1 MKIIADLVDKID
13 EEIEDAK
20 EYAESYLQYKA
31 ENNKADWAGKYKQM
45 SLDELNHAMNLHSVA
60 VAKIE
65 ELKRVYTAPVEMQEA
80 WDKSH
85 QRYIERVAWIKQM
98 LAM

>member
-1 MKIIADLVDKID
+1 MKVIADLVDKID

-20 EYAESYLQYKA
+20 KYAECYLQNKA
-31 ENNKADWAGKYKQM
+31 ENKPDWANKYKTM
-45 SLDELNHAMNLHSVA
+45 SMQELEHAMNLHSIATV
-60 VAKIE
+60 KID
-65 ELKRVYTAPVEMQEA
+65 ELKRVYTPPTAMQDA

-85 QRYIERVAWIKQM
+85 ARYVEQVAWIKQM

>member
-31 ENNKADWAGKYKQM
+31 EGKVEWSNKYKQM
-45 SLDELNHAMNLHSVA
+45 SADEINHAMNLHA
-60 VAKIE
+60 IATTKID
-65 ELKRVYTAPVEMQEA
+65 ELKRVYTAPAEMQEA

-85 QRYIERVAWIKQM
+85 KRYIERVAWIKQM